1 VSDAPAQAFRSG
13 FVALLGRP
21 NVGKSTLLNALV
33 GQKIAITSPVAQTTR
48 NRLRGIL
55 TLPQGQIIL
64 VDTPG
69 IHKPHHRL
77 GEILVKNAQTLVRS
91 VDVVLFLVDGS
102 QLAGTGDQFIAEG
115 LARQKTPVVLGLN
128 KQDVVAA
135 DQVERITA
143 SYQALLPGVPLLRF
157 SALTGQGIS
166 ELQTQ
171 LLQMLPPGP
180 CYYPPEM
187 VTDQPERFIM
197 AELIREQILHLT
209 REEVPHAV
217 AVVVDRVEETPQ
229 VTRIFAT
236 IVVERPSQ
244 KAIIIGH
251 QGQMLKTIG
260 TQARQEMQK
269 LVNGPVYLE
278 LFVKVEPKW
287 RQTPY
292 LLRDLGYRLES

>member
-1 VSDAPAQAFRSG
+1 MSDAPAQAFRSG

-102 QLAGTGDQFIAEG
+102 QLAGTGDQFIAAW

-128 KQDVVAA
+128 KQDVVPAA
-135 DQVERITA
+135 QVEAITA
-143 SYQALLPGVPLLRF
+143 SYQALLPTAPLLRF

-166 ELQTQ
+166 ELQTY

>member
-1 VSDAPAQAFRSG
+1 VSDAPTQAFRSG

-102 QLAGTGDQFIAEG
+102 QLAGTGDQFIAAW

-171 LLQMLPPGP
+171 LLQMLSPGP

-217 AVVVDRVEETPQ
+217 AVVVDRVEETPHI
-229 VTRIFAT
+229 TRIFAT

>member
-1 VSDAPAQAFRSG
+1 MSDAPAQAFRSG

-77 GEILVKNAQTLVRS
+77 GEILVKNAQTLVRA

-102 QLAGTGDQFIAEG
+102 QLAGTGDQFIAAW

-128 KQDVVAA
+128 KQDVVPAA
-135 DQVERITA
+135 QVEAITA
-143 SYQALLPGVPLLRF
+143 SYQALLPTAPLLRF

-166 ELQTQ
+166 ELQTY

-187 VTDQPERFIM
+187 VTDQPERLIM
-197 AELIREQILHLT
+197 AELI
-209 REEVPHAV
+209 P
-217 AVVVDRVEETPQ
+217 
-229 VTRIFAT
+229 
-236 IVVERPSQ
+236 
-244 KAIIIGH
+244 
-251 QGQMLKTIG
+251 G
-260 TQARQEMQK
+260 TNPTSYA
-269 LVNGPVYLE
+269 
-278 LFVKVEPKW
+278 
-287 RQTPY
+287 
-292 LLRDLGYRLES
+292 

>member
-1 VSDAPAQAFRSG
+1 MNAGEFRSG
-13 FVALLGRP
+13 FVALVGRP
-21 NVGKSTLLNALV
+21 NVGKSTLLNYLV

-48 NRLRGIL
+48 NRLRGIV

-77 GEILVKNAQTLVRS
+77 GEILVKNAQTLVKS

-102 QLAGTGDQFIAEG
+102 QPAGSGDAFIAEW
-115 LARQKTPVVLGLN
+115 LKTQKTPVLLGLN
-128 KQDVVAA
+128 KQDLAPP
-135 DQVERITA
+135 QHIETITQ
-143 SYQALLPGVPLLRF
+143 SYHHLLPSAPLVRF
-157 SALTGQGIS
+157 SAVTGQGIP
-166 ELQTQ
+166 ELQEQ
-171 LLQMLPPGP
+171 LLQSLPPGP
-180 CYYPPEM
+180 CYYPPDM

-209 REEVPHAV
+209 RDEVPHAV
-217 AVVVDRVEETPQ
+217 AVVIDKVEETPKI
-229 VTRIFAT
+229 TRIYAT
-236 IVVERPSQ
+236 IIVERPSQ

-251 QGQMLKTIG
+251 DGQMLKTIG
-260 TQARQEMQK
+260 TLARQEMQK
-269 LVNGPVYLE
+269 LVSGPVYLE